1 MDTTIQRIVRQYP
14 KAIRALELLLALVVL
29 GGVLV
34 AAVSSALDL
43 VSMNWRAVATFDE
56 LISRVLLVVIGL
68 ELVRMLVVHNLRAIL
83 ELLAFAIARK
93 MLKPDITALDIALSI
108 TAFVALVAS
117 AHYFLPSAPESPPP
131 AA

>member
-1 MDTTIQRIVRQYP
+1 
-14 KAIRALELLLALVVL
+14 
-29 GGVLV
+29 
-34 AAVSSALDL
+34 
-43 VSMNWRAVATFDE
+43 MNWRLTATFDE

-108 TAFVALVAS
+108 TAFVALVAA
-117 AHYFLPSAPESPPP
+117 AHYFLPMPQDSGAPT
-131 AA
+131 A

>member
-1 MDTTIQRIVRQYP
+1 MIQQIVRTYP
-14 KAIRALELLLALVVL
+14 RAIRGLELLLALVVL
-29 GGVLV
+29 GGVLL

-43 VSMNWRAVATFDE
+43 ASMNWRLTATFDE

-108 TAFVALVAS
+108 MAFVALVAA
-117 AHYFLPSAPESPPP
+117 AHYFLPTPQDTGTP
-131 AA
+131 AT

>member
-1 MDTTIQRIVRQYP
+1 MIPQIVRTYP
-14 KAIRALELLLALVVL
+14 RVIRSLELLLALVVL
-29 GGVLV
+29 GGVLL
-34 AAVSSALDL
+34 AAVSSAIDL
-43 VSMNWRAVATFDE
+43 ASMNWRLTATFDE

-108 TAFVALVAS
+108 TAFVALVAA
-117 AHYFLPSAPESPPP
+117 AHYFLPTPQDTGAPTP
-131 AA
+131 

>member
-1 MDTTIQRIVRQYP
+1 MIQQIVRTYP
-14 KAIRALELLLALVVL
+14 RAIRGLELFLALIVL

-34 AAVSSALDL
+34 AAVYSALDL
-43 VSMNWRAVATFDE
+43 ASMNWRQTATFDE

-108 TAFVALVAS
+108 LAFVALVAA
-117 AHYFLPSAPESPPP
+117 AHYFLPTPQDTSAPAS
-131 AA
+131 

>member
-1 MDTTIQRIVRQYP
+1 MIQRIVRTYP
-14 KAIRALELLLALVVL
+14 RAIRGLELMLALVVL
-29 GGVLV
+29 VGVLI
-34 AAVSSALDL
+34 AAVSSAMDL
-43 VSMNWRAVATFDE
+43 ATMNWRAVATFDE

-108 TAFVALVAS
+108 TAFVALVAA
-117 AHYFLPSAPESPPP
+117 AHYFLPLPQDSSTPTT
-131 AA
+131 

>member
-1 MDTTIQRIVRQYP
+1 MIQRIVRTYP
-14 KAIRALELLLALVVL
+14 RAIRGLELVLAFVVL
-29 GGVLV
+29 GGVLL
-34 AAVSSALDL
+34 AAVNSALDL
-43 VSMNWRAVATFDE
+43 ASMNWRLTATFDE

-108 TAFVALVAS
+108 TAFVALVAA
-117 AHYFLPSAPESPPP
+117 AHYFLPAPQDSGAP
-131 AA
+131 AP